1 MFRFGFRSDLE
12 SDNSELNIETDIAQR
27 TDMAEARAVSP
38 AYPYGNQAMF
48 RAEHVEVE
56 PNQLLTVK
64 LKGNDRTFVIPEEA
78 IGSEIGVCGCHG
90 LPKVGGLVL
99 LTNRDTLQ
107 ETVALN
113 LSKLCLKNV
122 I

>member
-48 RAEHVEVE
+48 RAEHAEVE

-64 LKGNDRTFVIPEEA
+64 LKGNDRTFVMPEEA

-90 LPKVGGLVL
+90 PLRLVDLFFSQTGIPCRRPL
-99 LTNRDTLQ
+99 L
-107 ETVALN
+107 
-113 LSKLCLKNV
+113 
-122 I
+122 

>member
-1 MFRFGFRSDLE
+1 MV
-12 SDNSELNIETDIAQR
+12 
-27 TDMAEARAVSP
+27 EARAVSP

-90 LPKVGGLVL
+90 PYGVGGLAEL
-99 LTNRDTLQ
+99 INGDTQ
-107 ETVALN
+107 QASVALN